1 MQHWE
6 NEWRENVNSNI
17 ATLIRRLDHCESGQA
32 MTEYAI
38 LLAAFMMA
46 FVTIPDLVLAALLRY
61 YQPYAFL
68 LSLPFP

>member
-1 MQHWE
+1 MRNRE
-6 NEWRENVNSNI
+6 NGWRENLNSNVV
-17 ATLIRRLDHCESGQA
+17 ALIRNLDHCESGQA
-32 MTEYAI
+32 KTEYAI

-46 FVTIPDLVLAALLRY
+46 FVTIPDLVMRALLRY

>member
-1 MQHWE
+1 MDSSL
-6 NEWRENVNSNI
+6 V
-17 ATLIRRLDHCESGQA
+17 TLIRAFNRCESGQA

-46 FVTIPDLVLAALLRY
+46 FVTIPDLVMRALLRY

>member
-1 MQHWE
+1 M
-6 NEWRENVNSNI
+6 NSNFL
-17 ATLIRRLDHCESGQA
+17 TLIHKLDRCESGQA

-46 FVTIPDLVLAALLRY
+46 FVTIPDLVMRALLRY

>member
-1 MQHWE
+1 M
-6 NEWRENVNSNI
+6 NS
-17 ATLIRRLDHCESGQA
+17 TPGTFIRNLHECESGQA